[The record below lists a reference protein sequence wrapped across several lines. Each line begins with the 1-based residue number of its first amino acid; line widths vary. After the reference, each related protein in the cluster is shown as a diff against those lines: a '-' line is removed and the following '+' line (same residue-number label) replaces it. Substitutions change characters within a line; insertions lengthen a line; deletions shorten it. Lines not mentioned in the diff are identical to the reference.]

1 MASPLLLIIL
11 KGRCFIS
18 CECQISAIYIPQ
30 LQRASEWLLIFV
42 LLPKMY
48 GSGRETIGREKGAES
63 SGTEDGRRL
72 QTPGLTW
79 SPSRSDSLGFGRIAQ
94 HHRVLLSAI
103 SFLTELIPGFDWPL
117 PRF

>member
-42 LLPKMY
+42 LLPEMY
-48 GSGRETIGREKGAES
+48 GSGRETIGQEKGELSPAERRA
-63 SGTEDGRRL
+63 EDVMVGVSRR
-72 QTPGLTW
+72 
-79 SPSRSDSLGFGRIAQ
+79 
-94 HHRVLLSAI
+94 HV
-103 SFLTELIPGFDWPL
+103 
-117 PRF
+117 

>member
-42 LLPKMY
+42 LLPEMY
-48 GSGRETIGREKGAES
+48 GSGRETIGQEKRELSRAALKAEDVMVGVS
-63 SGTEDGRRL
+63 KR
-72 QTPGLTW
+72 Q
-79 SPSRSDSLGFGRIAQ
+79 I
-94 HHRVLLSAI
+94 
-103 SFLTELIPGFDWPL
+103 
-117 PRF
+117 